1 MDRTMTASAYRAYRV
16 IYFWT
21 QTRSPLLFQVCREE
35 VEGDEGG
42 LSAVPITL
50 VSSP

>member
-1 MDRTMTASAYRAYRV
+1 MDRTMNASVYRV
-16 IYFWT
+16 LDTHYFWT
-21 QTRSPLLFQVCREE
+21 QTFSPLLFQVCREE

-42 LSAVPITL
+42 LSALSIVP